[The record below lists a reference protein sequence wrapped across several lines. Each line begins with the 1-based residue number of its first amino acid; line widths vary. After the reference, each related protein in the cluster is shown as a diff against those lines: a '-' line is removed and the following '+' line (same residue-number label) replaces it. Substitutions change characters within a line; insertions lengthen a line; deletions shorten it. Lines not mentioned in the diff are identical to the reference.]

1 MPRFSN
7 QKMMPLSVSYENCY
21 DFGFCEKVFQ
31 TTASR
36 NFLLSTAK
44 VFISSKKI
52 SMEVKVK
59 VICFTLLDLP
69 GALFRYI
76 CLIFIYPTKK
86 VKAGVKMIINIYKA
100 GIVRTSVAKGA
111 FARSSL

>member
-1 MPRFSN
+1 MKTVMILVFVRKFSR
-7 QKMMPLSVSYENCY
+7 QLLLGTFFCQLPKFSYL
-21 DFGFCEKVFQ
+21 Q
-31 TTASR
+31 
-36 NFLLSTAK
+36 
-44 VFISSKKI
+44 KKI